1 MKLLFALMA
10 ALFFV
15 GMPAWR
21 KIVFL
26 VVTILFILVSMENRN
41 LHRCVRC

>member
-15 GMPAWR
+15 GMQHGR

-26 VVTILFILVSMENRN
+26 VVTILFIWCQLENRN